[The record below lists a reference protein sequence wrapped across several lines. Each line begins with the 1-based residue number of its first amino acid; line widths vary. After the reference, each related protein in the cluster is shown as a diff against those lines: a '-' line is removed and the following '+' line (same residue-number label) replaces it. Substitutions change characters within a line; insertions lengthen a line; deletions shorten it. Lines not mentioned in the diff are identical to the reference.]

1 MNQIIT
7 VNKKQVS
14 VSFTNYFDSTLGEF
28 LFKQVMCDVYMP
40 GNEVVPIELEKELI
54 RLVIEGFKNRK
65 ELYSEIPKENIKGQ
79 SVYVITPQMRYDLRW
94 LKGPKP
100 KKPLTKEKPPSDD
113 DDDDYDDIPGVTAAA
128 PVEEKPAA
136 APREFTDERR
146 KYLQSIGFVLNEQT
160 NNWVRKGI
168 RFPDGKV
175 NAAATDEQ
183 FIDDMGRLIAADER
197 SRQKR
202 SAPVAKKGE

>member
-7 VNKKQVS
+7 VNKKSVS

-28 LFKQVMCDVYMP
+28 LFRQVMCDVFMP
-40 GNEVVPIELEKELI
+40 SNEVVPIAIEKEQI
-54 RLVIEGFKNRK
+54 RLILEAFKNRK
-65 ELYSEIPKENIKGQ
+65 ELYNEIRKEDIKGQ

-100 KKPLTKEKPPSDD
+100 KKPLTKEKPPSEDD
-113 DDDDYDDIPGVTAAA
+113 EDDDYDIPGVTAASETA
-128 PVEEKPAA
+128 KPAA
-136 APREFTDERR
+136 KPREFNDARR
-146 KYLQSIGFVLNEQT
+146 KYLSSIGFVLNEST

-168 RFPDGKV
+168 RFPDGKI
-175 NAAATDEQ
+175 NAAASDEQ
-183 FIDDMGRLIAADER
+183 FIDDMTRLIAADER

-202 SAPVAKKGE
+202 PTKSE

>member
-7 VNKKQVS
+7 LNKKQVS
-14 VSFTNYFDSTLGEF
+14 VSFTNYFDSVLGEF
-28 LFKQVMCDVYMP
+28 LFRQVMCDVFMP
-40 GNEVVPIELEKELI
+40 GNEVVPIVIEKEQI
-54 RLVIEGFKNRK
+54 RLVLEGFKNRK
-65 ELYSEIPKENIKGQ
+65 ELYNEIRKEDIKGQ

-113 DDDDYDDIPGVTAAA
+113 DDDDYDIPGVTTAVQ
-128 PVEEKPAA
+128 PEKPAA
-136 APREFTDERR
+136 KPREFNDARR
-146 KYLQSIGFVLNEQT
+146 KYLLSIGFVFNEAT

-168 RFPDGKV
+168 RFPDNKI
-175 NAAATDEQ
+175 NAAASDDQ
-183 FIDDMGRLIAADER
+183 FIDDMTRLIAADER

-202 SAPVAKKGE
+202 PTKSE

>member
-7 VNKKQVS
+7 VNKKTVS

-28 LFKQVMCDVYMP
+28 LFRQVMCDVYMP
-40 GNEVVPIELEKELI
+40 GNEVVPIDLEKEQI
-54 RLVIEGFKNRK
+54 RLILEAFKNRK
-65 ELYSEIPKENIKGQ
+65 ELYNEIRKEDIKGQ

-113 DDDDYDDIPGVTAAA
+113 DDDDYDIPGVTATADSA
-128 PVEEKPAA
+128 KPAA
-136 APREFTDERR
+136 KPREFTDARR
-146 KYLQSIGFVLNEQT
+146 QYLMSIGFVLNEST

-168 RFPDGKV
+168 RFPDGKI
-175 NAAATDEQ
+175 NAAPSDEQ
-183 FIDDMGRLIAADER
+183 FIEDMTRLIAADER

-202 SAPVAKKGE
+202 TTTKSE

>member
-7 VNKKQVS
+7 VNKKAVS

-28 LFKQVMCDVYMP
+28 LFRQVMCDVYMP
-40 GNEVVPIELEKELI
+40 GNEVVPIDLEKEQI
-54 RLVIEGFKNRK
+54 RLILEAFKNRK
-65 ELYSEIPKENIKGQ
+65 ELYDEIRKEDIKGQ

-113 DDDDYDDIPGVTAAA
+113 DDDDYDIPGVTATADIA
-128 PVEEKPAA
+128 KPAA
-136 APREFTDERR
+136 QPREFKDARR
-146 KYLQSIGFVLNEQT
+146 QYLMSIGFVLNEST

-168 RFPDGKV
+168 RFPDGKI
-175 NAAATDEQ
+175 NAAPSDEQ
-183 FIDDMGRLIAADER
+183 FIDDMTRLIAADER

-202 SAPVAKKGE
+202 TTKSE

>member
-40 GNEVVPIELEKELI
+40 GNEVVPIAIEKEQI

-65 ELYSEIPKENIKGQ
+65 ELHSEIPKENVKGQ
-79 SVYVITPQMRYDLRW
+79 SVFVITPQMRYDLRW
-94 LKGPKP
+94 MKGPKP
-100 KKPLTKEKPPSDD
+100 KKPLTKEKPPEDD
-113 DDDDYDDIPGVTAAA
+113 DDDDDIPGVTVA
-128 PVEEKPAA
+128 PVAEKPVAK
-136 APREFTDERR
+136 PREFTDVRR
-146 KYLQSIGFVLNEQT
+146 KYLLSIGFVLNEST

-168 RFPDGKV
+168 RFPDGKID
-175 NAAATDEQ
+175 AASSDEQ
-183 FIDDMGRLIAADER
+183 FIDDMTRLIAADER

-202 SAPVAKKGE
+202 PPAKSE

>member
-7 VNKKQVS
+7 VNKKAVS

-28 LFKQVMCDVYMP
+28 LFRQVMCDVYMP
-40 GNEVVPIELEKELI
+40 GNEVVPIDLEKEQI
-54 RLVIEGFKNRK
+54 RLILEAFKNRK
-65 ELYSEIPKENIKGQ
+65 ELYDEIRKEDIKGQ
-79 SVYVITPQMRYDLRW
+79 SVYVITSQMRYDLRW

-113 DDDDYDDIPGVTAAA
+113 DDDDYDIPGVTATADIA
-128 PVEEKPAA
+128 KPAA
-136 APREFTDERR
+136 QPREFKDARR
-146 KYLQSIGFVLNEQT
+146 QYLMSIGFVLNEST

-168 RFPDGKV
+168 RFPDGKI
-175 NAAATDEQ
+175 NAAPSDEQ
-183 FIDDMGRLIAADER
+183 FIDDMTRLIAADER

-202 SAPVAKKGE
+202 TTKSE